1 MGADYKLSARDA
13 ADILLGRLVL
23 TSESERRAA
32 NREAELMRIIEE
44 KDAQIC
50 KLRHAINKLEQ
61 KYGML
66 KKKKGGERNALGNG

>member
-1 MGADYKLSARDA
+1 MITE
-13 ADILLGRLVL
+13 DIIMN
-23 TSESERRAA
+23 SMAISAA

-44 KDAQIC
+44 KDAHIC

-66 KKKKGGERNALGNG
+66 KKQKGGEQNALGNR